1 MTTRL
6 MPAGV
11 VLGAIAVVL
20 ALMAPVAGAS
30 SGEQTKKTKSYV
42 FTLSVEKAE
51 EMWTPAQVR
60 AKHPSSGEVML
71 GGTMGGAMS
80 MGGSARHVEVKIVK
94 RSTGKVVG
102 TAHPTIGLVD
112 QNVSNAMT
120 VKVPFAVMRGVDE
133 GSADLHYGNNVDLV
147 GGHRYR
153 VTVTLAGEQA
163 VFQVTAPKG

>member
-1 MTTRL
+1 
-6 MPAGV
+6 
-11 VLGAIAVVL
+11 
-20 ALMAPVAGAS
+20 
-30 SGEQTKKTKSYV
+30 
-42 FTLSVEKAE
+42 
-51 EMWTPAQVR
+51 
-60 AKHPSSGEVML
+60 ML

-102 TAHPTIGLVD
+102 TAHPAIGLVD